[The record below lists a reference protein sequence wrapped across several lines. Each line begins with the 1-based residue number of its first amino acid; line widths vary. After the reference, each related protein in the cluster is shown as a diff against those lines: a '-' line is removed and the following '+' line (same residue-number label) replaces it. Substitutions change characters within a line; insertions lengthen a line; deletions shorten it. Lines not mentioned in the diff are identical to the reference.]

1 MKTILTLLAILGAQF
16 IAAPEA
22 DARPHAS
29 NHRYVSSRT
38 SCGCPIY
45 TQRYVAYYDRC
56 GQPVFRYRTEPIVHR
71 CRPVHHHPHP
81 AYRTTY
87 YRGSNPRAVV
97 RPSCGTPRNH
107 GRTIY
112 RRTSIYG
119 FPR

>member
-22 DARPHAS
+22 DARPHS
-29 NHRYVSSRT
+29 PTHRYVISRT

-71 CRPVHHHPHP
+71 CRPVQRQQHP
-81 AYRTTY
+81 AYRTPY
-87 YRGSNPRAVV
+87 HRGYNHRDVV
-97 RPSCGTPRNH
+97 RPSCGIPSSH